1 MSSITPEQ
9 QTDLLFKQFNV
20 VANTQQS
27 DGYGIQPYLFRDNIL
42 NNQILSQTVPSTL
55 PNDYSI
61 ANLDLCGNI
70 AEPDGSLNLGVI
82 GYPQLTYY
90 KKLQLTQVPN
100 SNGQAWWRL
109 DGNGINILQDTIPF
123 KFDETVVNAYDFQLY
138 GGGGP
143 PFINIGRDE
152 PGTLWLMDNKT
163 GIIEFY
169 EDPVILQAGTGTSPP
184 INNTNPPFLS
194 FIAYTGTKGIT
205 GGGGG
210 GGDASFNTIDVSN
223 IILDGNNLMQKFS
236 AEPWD
241 TGLLTPTLPPTSPV
255 TKEYI
260 IAEVD
265 EPTANALGYFTIQ
278 LGAGQYQNIT
288 FLAGISNSPATPVI
302 KVLSNIVKGDYGF
315 NNLNI
320 IQDATNAIFYLTTT
334 VDITSNGSPTFGGG
348 LNVTLVNN
356 NENLTSIPPLKNWSL
371 IFQELPPGPTY
382 TRLIDLS
389 LNLIPV
395 ENIGMTSQDEY
406 FNRNIYLGPRSVI
419 FPDPGNQ
426 VPIINP
432 TGTVDICGGLY
443 VLNETY
449 LNQDTGIRGQLDVCA
464 NIVGGN
470 DLIGLSG
477 EIIGQGNSVFVN
489 YKYFDDSDF
498 LTEHCT
504 SSASCVDNLSANWC
518 IIAKLDGNGLVN
530 NSCIFQIIDRSAGL
544 DVNLTF
550 ILGVNDGSSPI
561 FSLNVLENNY
571 SNNYTGNGFFIRNLR
586 VVSVTP
592 GSFTTQKFYLQLDRV
607 AYASSSP
614 TRLDVR
620 TYLNTQNVQSGSDP
634 VYPWILGSYGNT
646 LPSGTTIY
654 PLEVNLQQQS
664 GNGTKCNVVTNAY
677 SVNLNG
683 GFFGYNVDMNNN
695 DITNINQLK
704 GGSSNNDIR
713 FQINSLEIEGDT
725 ILKLKNSNGTN
736 TIDYS
741 NNTLD
746 FQNTNTIDK
755 ILSIRGQHNSILT
768 IGNTDDNIL
777 IDGSSV
783 EIRSKG
789 GGPPFGDIIL
799 NNSGGGN
806 GSIIMKNGNVSKGDI
821 QFKAS
826 IGFDLSNNKLRVD
839 KMEPSTTNVISFND
853 KDITDISNVKTR
865 INFNAPTNMY
875 TDTSANITTNLT
887 TTGDIGF
894 DTSNKLWSYAENS
907 NKYIIANNNRVWF
920 STSNLPIASYNS
932 GGSPSGLPSGFTGG
946 FYIIPSEIV
955 NYSIYHDYRNG
966 VGGIQNDY
974 TDFGTGYLK
983 YIEVQNNGIIRGG
996 GSKLNDIY
1004 ITQLQASPT
1013 TEPFYVKVNI
1023 KPSGGSW
1030 GTAQTLQSFD
1040 IPVTSVGATTL
1051 RGANFISN
1059 IPVATGD
1066 LIRIELVFTPTGVAQ
1081 FIFGQNSVGS
1091 APYPTPSAA
1100 GTTTLANGPR
1110 AMVWL
1115 DLLEYIPQL
1124 T

>member
-1 MSSITPEQ
+1 MSGINSDQ
-9 QTDLLFKQFNV
+9 QIDLLFKQFNV
-20 VANTQQS
+20 VANTEQAPTS
-27 DGYGIQPYLFRDNIL
+27 FANQPFLFRDNIL
-42 NNQILSQTVPSTL
+42 NQQILAQEVPSTL
-55 PNDYSI
+55 PSGFSI
-61 ANLDLCGNI
+61 SELDICGNI
-70 AEPDGSLNLGVI
+70 AIDSSLNLSVI
-82 GYPQLTYY
+82 GYPQLTFY
-90 KKLQLTQVPN
+90 KKLELQQAGNN
-100 SNGQAWWRL
+100 SAWWHI
-109 DGNGINILQDTIPF
+109 DGAGKNLLQDTIPF
-123 KFDETVVNAYDFQLY
+123 KFDESSADSYNSQLFY
-138 GGGGP
+138 ELSPGSYAA
-143 PFINIGRDE
+143 IGRDE
-152 PGTLWLMDNKT
+152 AGTKYLMDTKT

-169 EDPVILQAGTGTSPP
+169 EDPATLNTIINASFPP
-184 INNTNPPFLS
+184 RLS

-334 VDITSNGSPTFGGG
+334 VDITSNGVGSFAGG

-432 TGTVDICGGLY
+432 TGTVDICGGLF

-449 LNQDTGIRGQLDVCA
+449 LNHNTGIRGQLDVCA
-464 NIVGGN
+464 NIVGEN
-470 DLIGLSG
+470 NIIGLSG

-498 LTEHCT
+498 STT
-504 SSASCVDNLSANWC
+504 SITGNPNTLSPNWC
-518 IIAKLDGNGLVN
+518 IIAELDGNGLVN
-530 NSCIFQIIDRSAGL
+530 NSCIFQIIDRSDGV

-550 ILGVNDGSSPI
+550 ILGVNEGSLPI
-561 FSLNVLENNY
+561 CSLNVLENNY
-571 SNNYTGNGFFIRNLR
+571 SNNYPGTPGFFIRNLR
-586 VVSVTP
+586 VARVQTGASV
-592 GSFTTQKFYLQLDRV
+592 TTQKFYLQLDRV
-607 AYASSSP
+607 AYANSSN

-664 GNGTKCNVVTNAY
+664 GNGTRCNVVTNAY

-683 GFFGYNVDMNNN
+683 GHFGYNVDMSNNN
-695 DITNINQLK
+695 ITNINQLQ

-839 KMEPSTTNVISFND
+839 KMEPSTTNAISFND

-875 TDTSANITTNLT
+875 TDTSASITTNLT

-932 GGSPSGLPSGFTGG
+932 GGTPGG
-946 FYIIPSEIV
+946 ISSFNSFYIIPSEIV

-1004 ITQLQASPT
+1004 ITNSQTSPT

-1066 LIRIELVFTPTGVAQ
+1066 LIRIELVFTPTGAAQ

-1100 GTTTLANGPR
+1100 GTTTLLNGPR